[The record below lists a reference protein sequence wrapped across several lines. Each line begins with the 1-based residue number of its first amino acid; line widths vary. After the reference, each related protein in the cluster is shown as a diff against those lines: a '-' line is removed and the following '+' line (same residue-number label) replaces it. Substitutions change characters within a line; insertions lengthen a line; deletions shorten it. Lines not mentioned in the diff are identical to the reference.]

1 MVFGAGGQ
9 VGRHLFEVA
18 TTAGRD
24 MVGLSHSEADV
35 CDVDAVAAA
44 IAEHGPSSIVNAAAY
59 TAVDNAES
67 EVDRA
72 FEVNRDGAAVVA
84 EAAAKAN
91 VPLIHISTDYV
102 FDGSSR
108 TPYTEDDPV
117 NPQGVYARSKEAGEL
132 AVRSAHHRHLILRT
146 AWVYGPFGAN
156 FVKTMLRLGAER
168 EELRIVDDQI
178 GCPTASGDLAEAILT
193 VIERAET
200 PGSAAWGSY
209 HYAGADAV
217 TWYDFAG
224 LIFAE
229 AEKFG
234 RKAPRVGPI
243 ATADSPTAAPR
254 PAYSALSTAKLER
267 VFGIKPRS
275 LRGSLSATVER
286 LLRQGEAA

>member
-9 VGRHLFEVA
+9 VGRHLIEVA

-178 GCPTASGDLAEAILT
+178 GCPTASGGSRRGDPHRDREGGDARLRRLGLISLCWRRRGDLVRFRRIDFRRSGEVRAQGPAGRPHRHRRLSDRSAPSRLF
-193 VIERAET
+193 RAEHSKT
-200 PGSAAWGSY
+200 
-209 HYAGADAV
+209 
-217 TWYDFAG
+217 
-224 LIFAE
+224 
-229 AEKFG
+229 
-234 RKAPRVGPI
+234 
-243 ATADSPTAAPR
+243 
-254 PAYSALSTAKLER
+254 
-267 VFGIKPRS
+267 
-275 LRGSLSATVER
+275 
-286 LLRQGEAA
+286 